1 LSVTGRLSIAADLVS
16 FAVATDV
23 PMTDAAEMVAAALRN
38 DRRGNMT
45 ALENKASTVSFIV
58 LDFDIATFLHF
69 TLRKVYAH

>member
-1 LSVTGRLSIAADLVS
+1 
-16 FAVATDV
+16 
-23 PMTDAAEMVAAALRN
+23 MTDAAEMVAAALRN

-58 LDFDIATFLHF
+58 LDFDIATFVYF